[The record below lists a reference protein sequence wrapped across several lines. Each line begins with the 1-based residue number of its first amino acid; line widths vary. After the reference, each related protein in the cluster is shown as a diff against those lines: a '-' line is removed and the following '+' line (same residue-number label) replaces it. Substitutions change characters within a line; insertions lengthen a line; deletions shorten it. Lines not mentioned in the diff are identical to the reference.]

1 MERLV
6 STAVAQSWTVQYY
19 FFLFGR
25 CVRAEPA
32 EVFELLLAL
41 PLRNVFEAAVPAL
54 EDVTLLGAL
63 VCDSAEP
70 AADLAAL
77 LELLLRN
84 TFDAADAARLL
95 VTSRFGIIFYL
106 KLLL

>member
-1 MERLV
+1 MHC
-6 STAVAQSWTVQYY
+6 Y

-32 EVFELLLAL
+32 DVLELLLDL
-41 PLRNVFEAAVPAL
+41 PLRNVFDAAVPAL
-54 EDVTLLGAL
+54 EEVTFFGDL
-63 VCDSAEP
+63 VWDSAEP

-77 LELLLRN
+77 LELLLRS

-95 VTSRFGIIFYL
+95 VTSLFGIVFYL
-106 KLLL
+106 ELLLQIFGYFHRRCIV